1 MDAGDRGASGD
12 AAFYDSVYGASG
24 GQLAATIRAEVYDE
38 DIGQNSWVTAEECR
52 KHFAWLGLG
61 ASSDVLEV
69 ASGSGGPAL
78 FMARETGCS
87 VTGIELHRAGV
98 AAATEAAG
106 QRGLADRARFMVGDA
121 RPVAVR

>member
-1 MDAGDRGASGD
+1 VDAGDRGASGD